1 MEQEAKDQTESLDLK
16 LYQGM
21 HLHGVPPKLI
31 NPQVTIQVQLFE
43 YHLELSPLSALK
55 TDSIKKLSYFTLK
68 WGGFNTAQQSVMLN
82 QL

>member
-1 MEQEAKDQTESLDLK
+1 
-16 LYQGM
+16 M

-55 TDSIKKLSYFTLK
+55 SDSIKKLSYFTLK
-68 WGGFNTAQQSVMLN
+68 WEGFNTAQQSVMLN